1 MLSQKLITRPD
12 FTRLPDLPLPF
23 YVRSMGHYVMGA
35 DYKSSGPVRECFVQ
49 VWWGC
54 SGEGKIRVDEEVCVL
69 GPGCVV
75 YKLPS
80 EHHAYR
86 PRSGRWEFRW
96 FTFDGPGAEAF
107 MRGYGFPRLLT
118 GAGACPNGLFL
129 EIEQGL
135 QEMSP
140 YSQRNLIATAARI
153 LALAGGR
160 QTADSGPGRTVNL
173 FIELVQN
180 EYGDSAVNVNR
191 LADKIGIHRSTLSRL
206 FKEKMLISPGEYL
219 VRFRVQR
226 ALSLLRESD
235 RPVSEVAAMVGIPE
249 PGYFCQTIRRTIG
262 MSPSNYRA
270 QAHAGW

>member
-1 MLSQKLITRPD
+1 MSIRKLISRPD
-12 FTRLPDLPLPF
+12 FTRLPDLPLPIH
-23 YVRSMGHYVMGA
+23 VRSVGHYVLEAGE
-35 DYKSSGPVRECFVQ
+35 KSAGPGQESFVE

-54 SGEGKIRVDEEVCVL
+54 SGEGEICIDEEIYVL

-80 EHHAYR
+80 EHHAYQSR
-86 PRSGRWEFRW
+86 TGDWELRW
-96 FTFDGPGAEAF
+96 FTFDGPGVEAF
-107 MRGYGFPRLLT
+107 IRGYGYPRLLT
-118 GAGACPNGLFL
+118 GAGTCPNGLFL

-135 QEMSP
+135 REMSP
-140 YSQRNLIATAARI
+140 FSQRNLVAVAARI

-160 QTADSGPGRTVNL
+160 QTADNGPGRVVSR

-180 EYGDSAVNVNR
+180 GYSNPAVNVNV
-191 LADKIGIHRSTLSRL
+191 LADRVGIHRSTLSRL
-206 FKEKMLISPGEYL
+206 FREKMLIAPGEYL

-249 PGYFCQTIRRTIG
+249 PGYFCRMIRRAIG
-262 MSPSNYRA
+262 MSPTAYRNEV
-270 QAHAGW
+270 QIL